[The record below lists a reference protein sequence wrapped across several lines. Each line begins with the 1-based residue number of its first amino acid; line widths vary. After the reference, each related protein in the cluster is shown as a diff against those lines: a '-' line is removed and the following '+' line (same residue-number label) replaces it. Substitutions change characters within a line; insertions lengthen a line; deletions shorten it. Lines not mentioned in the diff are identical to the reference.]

1 MIFLVAVKK
10 KKVVHINKQ
19 KKGSRGIKELVLA
32 AYFSEIWE
40 KKALGENV
48 KNDAI
53 YLEEKI
59 YNMFLRICIVK

>member
-1 MIFLVAVKK
+1 M
-10 KKVVHINKQ
+10 
-19 KKGSRGIKELVLA
+19 G
-32 AYFSEIWE
+32 

-59 YNMFLRICIVK
+59 YNMFLRISIVK